1 MMDVFVPKSG
11 AVVDL
16 IGLKSIEKISSVC
29 LDGYLQTGWSKTASL
44 ILDGLEPSGKR
55 PKKGPPGIMQF
66 SLQNFTISP
75 GKAVLP
81 TENSPNNSYVVEIK
95 EPQVIQLEEP
105 NSSKVM
111 RGLIM
116 RFHQRRR
123 SEEGREFASE
133 VLSPVVDVIP
143 YDLVDKS
150 KMVVLARE
158 LAPSIWATDVQRLF
172 HPEHVVVQSIV
183 QFFDHLEDVI
193 WNSDRHGQAWQVQTL
208 GREWKTYQT
217 KASVSVTAARMVL
230 SARPSTTPDR
240 VRCLTNLHWQ
250 LQRTVD
256 DAAKALEKWM
266 GVVEAAG
273 EYTGF
278 FSAAPNW
285 DQVD

>member
-1 MMDVFVPKSG
+1 MIDVFVPKNG

-16 IGLKSIEKISSVC
+16 VGLKSIEQISSIC
-29 LDGYLQTGWSKTASL
+29 LDGYLNTRWSNTPSL
-44 ILDGLEPSGKR
+44 ILGGLEPSGKR

-66 SLQNFTISP
+66 SLQNFTLSP

-81 TENSPNNSYVVEIK
+81 TEDGKCFVVEIE

-105 NSSKVM
+105 SSSKMM
-111 RGLIM
+111 RGLVM
-116 RFHQRRR
+116 RLHLRRR
-123 SEEGREFASE
+123 NQEGREFASE
-133 VLSPVVDVIP
+133 MVSPVVDVLP
-143 YDLVDKS
+143 YDQIDKS

-172 HPEHVVVQSIV
+172 HPEHLVIQSIV

-193 WNSDRHGQAWQVQTL
+193 WNSDRHGKMWQVQSL

-217 KASVSVTAARMVL
+217 KASVAVTAARMVL

-250 LQRTVD
+250 LQRSVE

-285 DQVD
+285 DLMD